1 MGSKMRVVN
10 GMTLFFS
17 KEDALSNWYP
27 SKFIVKGVEFNCV
40 EQFMMYCKAKL
51 FGDQVV
57 ADLVLKAQN
66 PKDQKALGRRVANY
80 DDGVWSRRREGI
92 VQHGA
97 YAKFM
102 QDPDAQRLLLGSRGT
117 MLVEAS
123 PYDKIWGAG
132 LSQDDPRI
140 LLLPETWP
148 GLNLLGR
155 SLEPVRERIALE
167 LHAQLD
173 AEAARKKEVFEAKI
187 DGLRAFGVPS
197 QEAHSLLVRFRG
209 NALMAAGYAQ
219 TASFSVNIS
228 GDREAY
234 NLSGAEA
241 FCTNYQ
247 VTNDYQIVRRDLSTN
262 DHQDYAGE
270 EKPVKGP
277 RL

>member
-1 MGSKMRVVN
+1 MRVVN

-17 KEDALSNWYP
+17 KEDALSNWHP
-27 SKFIVKGVEFNCV
+27 SNFVVKGVEFNCV

-51 FGDQVV
+51 FSDQVV
-57 ADLVLKAQN
+57 ADLVLKAQH

-80 DDGVWSRRREGI
+80 DDRVWSQRRGGI
-92 VQHGA
+92 VRHGA

-102 QDPDAQRLLLGSRGT
+102 QSPDAQRVLLGSRGS

-140 LLLPETWP
+140 LLPPETWP

-155 SLEPVRERIALE
+155 SLEVVRERISLE
-167 LHAQLD
+167 LHEQLGV
-173 AEAARKKEVFEAKI
+173 EAARKKEVFAAKV
-187 DGLRAFGVPS
+187 DGLRAFGVPPE
-197 QEAHSLLVRFRG
+197 EAHSLLIRFRG

-247 VTNDYQIVRRDLSTN
+247 VTDDYQIVRRELSTN
-262 DHQDYAGE
+262 DHQDYAAGG
-270 EKPVKGP
+270 KSVKGP